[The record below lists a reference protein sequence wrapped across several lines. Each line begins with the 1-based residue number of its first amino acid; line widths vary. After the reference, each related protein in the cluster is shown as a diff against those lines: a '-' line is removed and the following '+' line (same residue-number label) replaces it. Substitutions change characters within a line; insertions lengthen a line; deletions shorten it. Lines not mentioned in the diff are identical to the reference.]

1 MGIKIQEKNKS
12 KSKNIQLR
20 SGTDNNIEKA
30 STKHQEF
37 HDVFSKQNGVFKSKD
52 LEIFLNE
59 LDEIGD
65 RLVKSFSVYDLITY
79 KNSLRNFLNGVQK
92 EVYGIKEESGWT
104 RTGQHKLYQRIEVLN
119 QEMEKLTSMVLN
131 KQKDNVKIL
140 KKLDTIRGLVIDLY
154 F

>member
-1 MGIKIQEKNKS
+1 MGIKIQDKN

-20 SGTDNNIEKA
+20 SEANNNIEKT

-37 HDVFSKQNGVFKSKD
+37 QDIFSKQNSVFKRED

-59 LDEIGD
+59 LDKIGNK
-65 RLVKSFSVYDLITY
+65 LVKSFSVYDLITY
-79 KNSLRNFLNGVQK
+79 KNLLRNFLNGVQK